1 MRALIEAVRTELAA
15 RADPVRAPETQ
26 RYMKSAMPYYGV
38 PRAGQK
44 EVARAVF
51 AAHPLAGFGAWRD
64 AVLAL
69 WHGATHRE
77 ERYLA
82 LDLLGDRRYRAH
94 RTLDAL
100 PLYEELIVTGAWWD
114 LVDPVATRRLD
125 ELFPEVEPV
134 LRAWSTDADLWKRR
148 AAIIAQV
155 LRKDETDFAL
165 LGELI
170 EPNRD
175 DRDFFIRKAIG
186 WALRAYAWTDPEAVI
201 AYCDTHA
208 LSGLSRREALKNTRA
223 VPAPRGARASASDR
237 LPARGA

>member
-82 LDLLGDRRYRAH
+82 LDLLG
-94 RTLDAL
+94 
-100 PLYEELIVTGAWWD
+100 
-114 LVDPVATRRLD
+114 
-125 ELFPEVEPV
+125 
-134 LRAWSTDADLWKRR
+134 
-148 AAIIAQV
+148 
-155 LRKDETDFAL
+155 
-165 LGELI
+165 ELI